1 VWTWIWDDIL
11 LVIWPAIV
19 FELRLR
25 DVVVGAGKRS
35 RWAMVLV
42 MVVRYGVCGGWRCG
56 VWGVVLR
63 VR

>member
-1 VWTWIWDDIL
+1 
-11 LVIWPAIV
+11 
-19 FELRLR
+19 
-25 DVVVGAGKRS
+25 VVVGAGKRS